1 MSEHNMPLMDL
12 FRPLAAGGPQSV
24 AIGGSVTGSTI
35 ITGPVHIHWTATGA
49 PTRPEFRRYLRML
62 AVVAAPVVG
71 DTEYDPPPAPLDLW
85 AEWRRLEEA
94 IRGAWDV
101 VRGQGVPWAVVRLNP
116 PTRHHLADALAAGT
130 PDTAYQV
137 VHFSGH
143 GEPDGLA
150 LEDELGR
157 TDFVTA
163 DELVD
168 IFRDRPVRLVVLNA
182 CRTDAI
188 ARRLHQEAGVP
199 AVIATTDSLYDDE
212 ASLFTARLYA
222 WLARGCSV
230 AEAFAEARRSLR
242 YAYEHDHLLL
252 PDEHATDPQTYI
264 AQRLAV
270 PYLLGD
276 AVLDLPPADER
287 ADQPLITLAEP
298 PSRGMELGLVEGFV
312 GRGPELVQ
320 MARWL
325 RDRPAP
331 VVALSGMGGIGK
343 SALATMAVLRNTWRF
358 QAMVAL
364 SARGQPHLSP
374 DALVPLLDG
383 ALGQGGRLAVAPTE
397 AERLERAVEALNET
411 PTLLLLDNLEDLS
424 DPATRAWTEFLR
436 RLDPRRGSLTILTL
450 RPAARHP
457 LTDLAGPAHL
467 PLERLG
473 EPDALRLLA
482 DGLTA
487 RGLWP
492 KVPVVEHLTLAQR
505 EHLQDL
511 ARRAHLTGLP
521 LERLAALDELAQRS
535 GCHPYAMRLA
545 LGDLRYPHI
554 DWAGVLRNVSDL
566 RGQNWEAQAEAMV
579 GRMVDDLARAEPEAI
594 ALLQALLVFEGGATR
609 DALRSVTFGQLLKP
623 SLARILIEGLR
634 TRRPILAM
642 KARNSMA
649 VMVLHVR
656 CTDEEFDRQLR
667 ATLDASLLEVRGAGE
682 TARYDLHPLTRA
694 YLSKHHPP
702 DARTLTDLRRRH
714 AVYFLNWARKHR
726 WDFDALEAELPNL
739 RAAFAFVTAEET
751 RDEAMVRDYGSAL
764 FDMFQTRG
772 YWDDVL
778 NWMSQAA
785 RACERLGDQE
795 NLAIC
800 YTNIAGVHWDRGN
813 YREALVWLERAAAID
828 QARGDKA
835 GLGNSYNAIGVIY
848 GDLGEMDKA
857 LEWLH
862 KAQALREEANDQEG
876 LATTW
881 ANIGGIYYARG
892 DYDAALAM
900 YEKAAP
906 VLAEI
911 GDRATLAGVY
921 NNIGMIYYARGDYD
935 AALAMYE
942 KAAPVLA
949 EIGDRAMLAT
959 VYSNIGTIHHARG
972 DYDAALAMYEKAA
985 PVLEEIGDRARLA
998 TVYNNIGGIYYA
1010 RGDYDAAL
1018 EWLEKAAPVLAEIGN
1033 RAMLATVYNNIGLI
1047 HHARGDYDAA
1057 LAMYEKAAPVLEE
1070 IGDRARLA
1078 TVYNNIGELHR
1089 RQKHYT
1095 EALTYLNQ
1103 ALSLARSIGAHAIES
1118 EVIHNLGHL
1127 AESRGDREEAL
1138 NLLRESV
1145 RLAQKYG
1152 LTEKA
1157 SRWSRCLAR
1166 LEEGDLV
1173 NEVPHW

>member
-1 MSEHNMPLMDL
+1 MSEKNMPPMDL
-12 FRPLAAGGPQSV
+12 LRPIEAGGLQSV

-49 PTRPEFRRYLRML
+49 PTRAEFRRYLRML

-71 DTEYDPPPAPLDLW
+71 YTEDDPPPAPLDLW

-101 VRGQGVPWAVVRLNP
+101 VRGQGAPWAAVRLNP

-143 GEPDGLA
+143 GAPDGLA

-163 DELVD
+163 GELVD
-168 IFRDRPVRLVVLNA
+168 IFRDRPARLVVLNA
-182 CRTDAI
+182 CRTEAI
-188 ARRLHQEAGVP
+188 ARRLHQKAGVP
-199 AVIATTDSLYDDE
+199 AVIATTDLLRDDE
-212 ASLFTARLYA
+212 AALFTARLYA
-222 WLARGCSV
+222 WLARGRSV
-230 AEAFAEARRSLR
+230 AEAFAEARRALR
-242 YAYEHDHLLL
+242 YAYEHGHL
-252 PDEHATDPQTYI
+252 PIPAGHATDPQSYI

-276 AVLDLPPADER
+276 ATLDLPPADER
-287 ADQPLITLAEP
+287 PDQPLITLAEP

-331 VVALSGMGGIGK
+331 VVALSGLGGIGK
-343 SALATMAVLRNTWRF
+343 SALATMALLRNTYRF
-358 QAMVAL
+358 RAMVAL

-383 ALGQGGRLAVAPTE
+383 ALGQGGRLAAAPTE
-397 AERLERAVEALNET
+397 TERLERAIEALNEI

-424 DPATRAWTEFLR
+424 DPATRAWTDFLR
-436 RLDPRRGSLTILTL
+436 RLDPRRGSLAILTL
-450 RPAARHP
+450 RPAVRHP

-492 KVPVVEHLTLAQR
+492 KVPAVEHLTLAQR
-505 EHLQDL
+505 ERLQDL
-511 ARRAHLTGLP
+511 ARRAYLTGLP

-545 LGDLRYPHI
+545 LGALRYPHT

-566 RGQNWEAQAEAMV
+566 RGRDWEAQAEAMV
-579 GRMVDDLARAEPEAI
+579 GRMVDDLARAEPEAV

-609 DALRSVTFGQLLKP
+609 DALQAVAAPDDDPVVFDDR
-623 SLARILIEGLR
+623 LR
-634 TRRPILAM
+634 
-642 KARNSMA
+642 
-649 VMVLHVR
+649 V
-656 CTDEEFDRQLR
+656 
-667 ATLDASLLEVRGAGE
+667 TLDTSLLEVWGAGE

-694 YLSKHHPP
+694 YLGKHRPP
-702 DARTLTDLRRRH
+702 DAGTLTDLRRRH
-714 AVYFLNWARKHR
+714 AVYFLDWARKHK

-739 RAAFAFVTAEET
+739 RAGFAFVTAGQT
-751 RDEAMVRDYGSAL
+751 RDEGMVRGYGGAL

-795 NLAIC
+795 NLAIF

-813 YREALVWLERAAAID
+813 YREALVWQEKAAAID

-862 KAQALREEANDQEG
+862 KAQALREEANDRSG
-876 LATTW
+876 LSTTW
-881 ANIGGIYYARG
+881 ANIGMIHYARG

-911 GDRATLAGVY
+911 GDRARLAGVEA
-921 NNIGMIYYARGDYD
+921 NLAVLFLQQGNESQAEAHLRRSVALFDELIETGHRGSPPGPSG
-935 AALAMYE
+935 AASGTGRRL
-942 KAAPVLA
+942 
-949 EIGDRAMLAT
+949 GDHQG
-959 VYSNIGTIHHARG
+959 S
-972 DYDAALAMYEKAA
+972 
-985 PVLEEIGDRARLA
+985 
-998 TVYNNIGGIYYA
+998 
-1010 RGDYDAAL
+1010 
-1018 EWLEKAAPVLAEIGN
+1018 
-1033 RAMLATVYNNIGLI
+1033 
-1047 HHARGDYDAA
+1047 
-1057 LAMYEKAAPVLEE
+1057 
-1070 IGDRARLA
+1070 
-1078 TVYNNIGELHR
+1078 
-1089 RQKHYT
+1089 
-1095 EALTYLNQ
+1095 
-1103 ALSLARSIGAHAIES
+1103 S
-1118 EVIHNLGHL
+1118 
-1127 AESRGDREEAL
+1127 
-1138 NLLRESV
+1138 
-1145 RLAQKYG
+1145 
-1152 LTEKA
+1152 
-1157 SRWSRCLAR
+1157 
-1166 LEEGDLV
+1166 
-1173 NEVPHW
+1173 

>member
-49 PTRPEFRRYLRML
+49 PTRPEFRHYLRML

-230 AEAFAEARRSLR
+230 AKAFAEARRSLR
-242 YAYEHDHLLL
+242 YAYEHGHLLL

-545 LGDLRYPHI
+545 LGDLRYPYI

-813 YREALVWLERAAAID
+813 YREALAWLEKAAAID

-848 GDLGEMDKA
+848 SDLGEMDKA

-862 KAQALREEANDQEG
+862 KAQTLREEANDRGG

-906 VLAEI
+906 VLEEI
-911 GDRATLAGVY
+911 GDRAGLAMVY
-921 NNIGMIYYARGDYD
+921 NNIGAIHHARGDYD
-935 AALAMYE
+935 AALEWFY
-942 KAAPVLA
+942 KAQALREEV
-949 EIGDRAMLAT
+949 GDRVGLAIT
-959 VYSNIGTIHHARG
+959 WASIGGIYYARG

-985 PVLEEIGDRARLA
+985 PVLEEIGDRAMLA

-1018 EWLEKAAPVLAEIGN
+1018 RWLEKAAPVLAEIGN
-1033 RAMLATVYNNIGLI
+1033 RAMLATVEANLAVLFLQQGNESQAEIHLRRSVALFDELGLETDEARI
-1047 HHARGDYDAA
+1047 TREVLRLGRETGWEIIRALLDKLTDFHA
-1057 LAMYEKAAPVLEE
+1057 EE
-1070 IGDRARLA
+1070 QQTI
-1078 TVYNNIGELHR
+1078 
-1089 RQKHYT
+1089 
-1095 EALTYLNQ
+1095 
-1103 ALSLARSIGAHAIES
+1103 
-1118 EVIHNLGHL
+1118 
-1127 AESRGDREEAL
+1127 
-1138 NLLRESV
+1138 
-1145 RLAQKYG
+1145 
-1152 LTEKA
+1152 
-1157 SRWSRCLAR
+1157 
-1166 LEEGDLV
+1166 
-1173 NEVPHW
+1173 